1 MKKESKADMM
11 RDRIKVMGLI
21 TGLNTGGAEMMLY
34 QTMTRL
40 DRSIYEP
47 VVVSLERG
55 GKLADRLRE
64 NGIRVYELGFT
75 KRPSG
80 WPRLFQLLRILKREQ
95 PHVLH
100 AYMFHAD
107 LIGRL
112 FGRMAGVPVVISSI
126 RNENI
131 GGRLRERLLGM
142 TKRYADRVT
151 AVCQAAGERQ
161 VKSGAVSREQLTVI
175 YNGVDLARFEAV
187 QGESRCALRRELAIP
202 ENHFVFATVGRME
215 RQKNHLRLLES
226 LADLEPAKRRI
237 TLLLIGDGSLRPNIE
252 RKIAELGLEANV
264 CLAGLRSDVP
274 RLLRAADAFVLAS
287 LWEGFPNVVIEAMA
301 SALPVIATRSGGV
314 GEILDPPHS
323 GFIVEPDDRAEMTKA
338 MSALAAMDGRI
349 RERMGQY
356 AKHAVSERFTLERT
370 LEQTEQLYLSLL
382 STKGVGMPY
391 ERTQTG

>member
-1 MKKESKADMM
+1 MM

-40 DRSIYEP
+40 DRGTYEP

-64 NGIRVYELGFT
+64 SGIRVYELGFT

-80 WPRLFQLLRILKREQ
+80 WPRLFQLLKILRREQ

-131 GGRLRERLLGM
+131 GGRLRECLLGM

-151 AVCQAAGERQ
+151 AVCKAAGERQ

-175 YNGVDLARFEAV
+175 YNGVDLTRFEAV
-187 QGESRCALRRELAIP
+187 QGESRCVLRRELGIP
-202 ENHFVFATVGRME
+202 EDHFVFATVGRME

-226 LADLEPAKRRI
+226 MADLEPASRRI
-237 TLLLIGDGSLRPNIE
+237 TLLLIGDGSLRPDIE

-323 GFIVEPDDRAEMTKA
+323 GFIVEPDDRAEMPKA
-338 MSALAAMDGRI
+338 MNALAAMDSRI
-349 RERMGQY
+349 RERMGLY

-382 STKGVGMPY
+382 SIKGVGMPY